1 MLRISKLTDYA
12 ILVMVELA
20 RARADAHGRVLSA
33 ASLAER
39 AGIELPTASKVLK
52 LLTGAGLVQSY
63 RGPAGGYAVQQ
74 AAADISVADIIA
86 AIEGPIAMTECSVH
100 EGLCSVEANCHAREN
115 WQRISRAVAGALQQV
130 SLAEMAGQGE
140 TPGGGRLPGL
150 HIATLN
156 A

>member
-20 RARADAHGRVLSA
+20 RTQREVMSTPQLA
-33 ASLAER
+33 AR

-52 LLTGAGLVQSY
+52 LLSGAGLVRSY
-63 RGPAGGYAVQQ
+63 RGPAGGYAVERP
-74 AAADISVADIIA
+74 ADSINVAEIIA

-100 EGLCSVEANCHAREN
+100 EGLCSVEANCNARDN
-115 WQRISRAVAGALQQV
+115 WQRISRAVAGALERV
-130 SLAEMAGQGE
+130 SLAEMAGAPARSGSAI
-140 TPGGGRLPGL
+140 PGL
-150 HIATLN
+150 NIATLN